1 MTNVLIGVHG
11 AGLMFIMFAAD
22 EVGVCMYVCIYVCM
36 YVCMYGNILCYV
48 PAEVYSYE
56 YCMYERS
63 IPKYVICTIVCMYVC
78 TMYVCIYTDDL
89 SCSS

>member
-22 EVGVCMYVCIYVCM
+22 EVGVCMYALYVCM
-36 YVCMYGNILCYV
+36 WNILCYV

-63 IPKYVICTIVCMYVC
+63 IPKYVICIIVCMYVC
-78 TMYVCIYTDDL
+78 MYAFMHICTYL
-89 SCSS
+89 

>member
-1 MTNVLIGVHG
+1 
-11 AGLMFIMFAAD
+11 
-22 EVGVCMYVCIYVCM
+22 M

-63 IPKYVICTIVCMYVC
+63 IPTVSMLYVPLYVCMYVLCMYVYTPTTSLAPAESVCMYVC
-78 TMYVCIYTDDL
+78 IYAYLYVSVILYRICT
-89 SCSS
+89 CT